1 MSSYSANN
9 SSFPIIGLTGL
20 PEPEPTILPEPTIA
34 TLFIHR
40 MDKNKSETEIK
51 DIFKRMGLADVDRV
65 DFVPLADNNKDR
77 HKFHMAF
84 VHMRKWYQTEHK
96 RLTTHAKQ
104 IHDSINLDGKYNFMI
119 PPFNNVDRRRP
130 APYWVLRKCH
140 SPIPKAETDL
150 TLEQLLE
157 QNHIMATNAEVTAE
171 KLSKLGDPLI
181 AELNCAPPARMD
193 NPVINIHQMA
203 TNNRLLALRKHKME
217 EKLTSYVEP
226 FQFMQIDD
234 LLV

>member
-9 SSFPIIGLTGL
+9 SSFPIIGLGQTAL
-20 PEPEPTILPEPTIA
+20 PEPAIA

-40 MDKNKSETEIK
+40 MDKNKSETDIK
-51 DIFKRMGLADVDRV
+51 SVFERMGLGAVDRV
-65 DFVPLADNNKDR
+65 DFVPLATNVAANIR
-77 HKFHMAF
+77 NKFHMAF
-84 VHMRKWYQTEHK
+84 VHMREWYHNPQTT
-96 RLTTHAKQ
+96 L
-104 IHDSINLDGKYNFMI
+104 IHDSITNNGQYRLDI
-119 PPFNNVDRRRP
+119 PPFNTRARG
-130 APYWVLRKCH
+130 PYWVLMKCH

-157 QNHIMATNAEVTAE
+157 QNHIMATDAEATAE
-171 KLSKLGDPLI
+171 KLSKFGDPLLV
-181 AELNCAPPARMD
+181 ELNSAPPARMD